1 MTQVEK
7 ALVFATKAHAGQY
20 RKGTDRPY
28 ILHPVETMAIVM
40 EFTEDEDMLTA
51 AVLHDT
57 VENTSV
63 TLKRIEKEFG
73 HRVAELVA
81 SVTEDKK
88 RKQPPEATWKARKFE
103 MIFRLKN
110 ADRDTKIIW
119 FADCL
124 SNMRELKKDYDR
136 YGDEIWGRFNQKNK
150 DMQGWYYREIAE
162 ILDDYYFEDDVLFRD
177 FIDMVYSVFGYGK
190 DTTTG

>member
-88 RKQPPEATWKARKFE
+88 RKQPPEKRKCSLRQLCGKA
-103 MIFRLKN
+103 
-110 ADRDTKIIW
+110 
-119 FADCL
+119 
-124 SNMRELKKDYDR
+124 
-136 YGDEIWGRFNQKNK
+136 GR
-150 DMQGWYYREIAE
+150 RA
-162 ILDDYYFEDDVLFRD
+162 V
-177 FIDMVYSVFGYGK
+177 S
-190 DTTTG
+190 